1 MARIEQ
7 VNDKELRRAVIIKHS
22 AQAKQEYTLLCSL
35 DSPRIIRPV
44 KLTDDGLILPYYPQR
59 AADGIAGYCSEREAW
74 RFIRD
79 VAEGL
84 AYLHDRGI
92 IHQDI
97 KPSNILIGDDG
108 YVISDFDMGTDPTSH
123 AFTPPEWTPRRS
135 GITQKS
141 DIWSLGAS
149 VFTLI
154 NGSYLFSGR
163 GGSAQTE
170 RTAIPALPA
179 RFSREL
185 SDTIRQ
191 CLSYNP
197 SERPSAED
205 LHRLGKKMAEVSIEK
220 KVDIRKPADN
230 TGVHEDIWPEA
241 M

>member
-22 AQAKQEYTLLCSL
+22 PEADREYTLLCSL
-35 DSPRIIRPV
+35 DSPRIIKPV
-44 KLTDDGLILPYYPQR
+44 KLTDDGLILPFYPQR
-59 AADGIAGYCSEREAW
+59 AADGIAGYCSEQEAW

-79 VAEGL
+79 VSEGL
-84 AYLHDRGI
+84 AYMHERSI

-108 YVISDFDMGTDPTSH
+108 YIISDFDMSADKNSH
-123 AFTPPEWTPRRS
+123 AFTPPEWDSNRLK
-135 GITQKS
+135 ITEKS

-170 RTAIPALPA
+170 KTAIPSLPA
-179 RFSREL
+179 KFSREL

-191 CLSYNP
+191 CLSFDP
-197 SERPSAED
+197 LQRLTAEE
-205 LHRLGKKMAEVSIEK
+205 LHKIAKKKAEISIK
-220 KVDIRKPADN
+220 KTMMTRKTTDRV
-230 TGVHEDIWPEA
+230 GVHEDIWPET

>member
-7 VNDKELRRAVIIKHS
+7 VNDKELRRTVMIKHS
-22 AQAKQEYTLLCSL
+22 AQAEQEYTLLRKL
-35 DSPRIIRPV
+35 DSPRIIRPI
-44 KLTDDGLILPYYPQR
+44 KFTEDGLILPFYPQR
-59 AADGIAGYCSEREAW
+59 AADGLAGYCSEREAW

-79 VAEGL
+79 VSEGL
-84 AYLHDRGI
+84 AYLHGKDI
-92 IHQDI
+92 IHKDI

-108 YVISDFDMGTDPTSH
+108 YVISDFDMDIDPTSH
-123 AFTPPEWTPRRS
+123 AFTPPEWDSKRT
-135 GITQKS
+135 GITEKS

-170 RTAIPALPA
+170 KTAIPALPA

-205 LHRLGKKMAEVSIEK
+205 LNRLGKKMAEVSMEK
-220 KVDIRKPADN
+220 KVEIRKTADH

>member
-22 AQAKQEYTLLCSL
+22 AEAEQEYALLCSL
-35 DSPRIIRPV
+35 DSPRIIKPV
-44 KLTDDGLILPYYPQR
+44 KLTDDGLILPFYPQR
-59 AADGIAGYCSEREAW
+59 AADGIAGYCSEREVW

-84 AYLHDRGI
+84 AYLHGKSI

-108 YVISDFDMGTDPTSH
+108 YVITDFDMGSDPTSH
-123 AFTPPEWTPRRS
+123 AFTPPEWNPERS
-135 GITQKS
+135 GITEKS

-163 GGSAQTE
+163 GGSAQNE
-170 RTAIPALPA
+170 RTAIPVLPP

-185 SDTIRQ
+185 SDTIRR

-197 SERPSAED
+197 SDRPSAED
-205 LHRLGKKMAEVSIEK
+205 LHSLGKKMADVPIEK
-220 KVDIRKPADN
+220 KADIKKAADSAS
-230 TGVHEDIWPEA
+230 VYEDIWPEA